1 MSQTLTFYTNPMSR
15 GRIVRWLLEELG
27 IEYTTQVL
35 DYATTM
41 KDPAYLAINP
51 MGKVPA
57 IKHGDIVVTETAAI
71 CAYLADA
78 FPEAQLAPINNA
90 ERAAYYR
97 WLFFAAGPVEQ
108 AIGLKMIGTEITP
121 ELKKSLGCGNL
132 QDTFN
137 ALIDAISKTQYVAGD
152 RFTAADVYIGKHIEF
167 GIKFGMLDPHPA
179 FASYLERVA
188 NRPAKL
194 RADAIDDKLLQ
205 A

>member
-1 MSQTLTFYTNPMSR
+1 MSQTLIFYTNPMSR

-57 IKHGDIVVTETAAI
+57 IKHGDIIVTETAAI

-97 WLFFAAGPVEQ
+97 WLFFAAGPLEQ

-137 ALIDAISKTQYVAGD
+137 ALIDAVSKTQYVAGG

-167 GIKFGMLDPHPA
+167 GIKFGMLDLHPA